1 MIARKT
7 TNGLLAL
14 VAASLFG
21 RSAAQ
26 ATPAVTAAPMHSSG
40 QNPVYPRL
48 TKFPDANIMA
58 KVNALLAAQEKADRS
73 ARADCLS
80 QLKDA
85 GEKSDADSYSAHIA
99 VTYLSLHY
107 LSVNVVTSYDCGGPY
122 PTNGAE
128 APMTFDLVTGSAID
142 WSKIFKPGFL
152 PPDNADETVPPSA
165 LTKLYRARYR
175 NGPDDADCR
184 SAIADQDP
192 FADPPAI
199 WLDSKHGLVV
209 EPDFP
214 HAIAACADEMAL
226 SPAELAPSLS
236 SLPLLSDLRT
246 MVNARPPISNGG
258 LRRVH

>member
-1 MIARKT
+1 MVARKT
-7 TNGLLAL
+7 MKSILAL
-14 VAASLFG
+14 VAVSLFG
-21 RSAAQ
+21 WNAA
-26 ATPAVTAAPMHSSG
+26 AAAPTVTAAPMHSSG
-40 QNPVYPRL
+40 QTPVYPRL
-48 TKFPDANIMA
+48 TNFPDAKVMA
-58 KVNALLAAQEKADRS
+58 KVNALLAAQEKTDRS

-85 GEKSDADSYSAHIA
+85 GGKPDADSYSTQIT
-99 VTYLSLHY
+99 VSYLSRRY

-128 APMTFDLVTGSAID
+128 MPMTFDLVTGSAID

-152 PPDNADETVPPSA
+152 PPDNADETAPPSA

-192 FADPPAI
+192 FAEAPAI
-199 WLDSKHGLVV
+199 RLDSKRGLIV

-214 HAIAACADEMAL
+214 HAIAACADQLAL
-226 SPAELAPSLS
+226 SAADLAPYLKGSTLK
-236 SLPLLSDLRT
+236 SDLIAAEKPT
-246 MVNARPPISNGG
+246 SSP
-258 LRRVH
+258 